1 MKFFRWQI
9 GPDKRA
15 STRARNFFNVQMDA
29 IGVGIAAA
37 ASPFLP
43 VFLARL
49 GATSFQV
56 GLLTAMPA
64 MTGFFLSVA
73 AGRFLQS
80 RRNIVPWFAGARFL
94 RLSSYALAGVV
105 SFLVPQEY
113 IVPAVLCL
121 WAAATIP
128 HTVVGIS
135 FSVVMNAVAGPRGR
149 YELLSRRWSI
159 MGLTTAI
166 TAAMAGQVLDR
177 LRFPANYQLVFVGLS
192 LGSLMSYYYSSRIQL
207 PEVEAEPRV
216 GGLSLGPR
224 VKDSFHLIRRE
235 RTFLSF
241 AGKQSVYIL
250 GVTLAVPLLPLY
262 YVRVVR
268 TSDAWIGVIQT
279 AQTIV
284 MLVGYY
290 VWTRQSRARGS
301 RFVLLCT
308 TLGLALYPALVATTR
323 RVEWIALC
331 AGLAGIFQAG
341 LDLVFFDELM
351 KTIPPR
357 HSATFVSVASS
368 IKHFARMVGPLLG
381 TLLADRIGI
390 GGALV
395 VSAVLRL
402 IGFGLFALP
411 SRQPRV

>member
-1 MKFFRWQI
+1 
-9 GPDKRA
+9 
-15 STRARNFFNVQMDA
+15 MDA
-29 IGVGIAAA
+29 IGVGVASA

-64 MTGFFLSVA
+64 IIGFFLSVA

-94 RLSSYALAGVV
+94 GLSSYAVVGLV

-113 IVPAVLCL
+113 GVPAVLCL
-121 WAAATIP
+121 WAAATVP
-128 HTVVGIS
+128 HTVVNIA

-159 MGLTTAI
+159 LGLTTAI
-166 TAAMAGQVLDR
+166 TAVMAGQVLDR
-177 LRFPANYQLVFVGLS
+177 LRFPVNYQLVFVGLS
-192 LGSLMSYYYSSRIQL
+192 LGSLISYYYSSRIQL
-207 PEVEAEPRV
+207 PKVEAEPRV
-216 GGLSLGPR
+216 GGLSLGQR
-224 VKDSFHLIRRE
+224 VKDSLHLIRRE

-241 AGKQSVYIL
+241 TGKQSVYIL

-268 TSDAWIGVIQT
+268 ASDAWIGVIQT

-323 RVEWIALC
+323 RVEWIVLC
-331 AGLAGIFQAG
+331 AGLAGVFQAG

-368 IKHFARMVGPLLG
+368 LQNLARMMGPLLG

-411 SRQPRV
+411 SRHPRT

>member
-1 MKFFRWQI
+1 
-9 GPDKRA
+9 
-15 STRARNFFNVQMDA
+15 MDA

-64 MTGFFLSVA
+64 MTGLFLSVA

-94 RLSSYALAGVV
+94 RLFSYALTGVV
-105 SFLVPQEY
+105 SFLAPQEY
-113 IVPAVLCL
+113 VVAAVLCL
-121 WAAATIP
+121 CAVVTVP
-128 HTVVGIS
+128 QTVVAIS

-159 MGLTTAI
+159 LGLTTAI

-177 LRFPANYQLVFVGLS
+177 LRFPVNYQLVFVGLS
-192 LGSLMSYYYSSRIQL
+192 LGSFMSYYYSSRIQL
-207 PEVEAEPRV
+207 PRVEAERRV
-216 GGLSLGPR
+216 DGLSLGQR
-224 VKDSFHLIRRE
+224 VKDSVHLIRRE
-235 RTFLSF
+235 RAFLSF
-241 AGKQSVYIL
+241 AGKQSVYLL

-262 YVRVVR
+262 YVRVVQA
-268 TSDAWIGVIQT
+268 SDAWIGVIQT
-279 AQTIV
+279 AQTLI

-290 VWTRQSRARGS
+290 VWTRQTRARGS

-323 RVEWIALC
+323 RVEWIALS
-331 AGLAGIFQAG
+331 AGLAGVFQAG

-351 KTIPPR
+351 KTIPPQY
-357 HSATFVSVASS
+357 SATFISVASS
-368 IKHFARMVGPLLG
+368 VKHLARMAGPLLG

-411 SRQPRV
+411 IRHPRV